1 MKENEFVLE
10 KAIKPQPAMSIR
22 EMNTSQL
29 HEKQSIILVTV
40 LCLREEITA
49 WAV

>member
-1 MKENEFVLE
+1 MKENEFVL
-10 KAIKPQPAMSIR
+10 KKQSTPQPAMSIR

-29 HEKQSIILVTV
+29 HEEQSIILVTV

-49 WAV
+49 